1 MKRRQ
6 VLAGCG
12 ALLTG
17 LGAGCAAL
25 SDSPPATPTP
35 PSEPAP
41 STDTATPA
49 EEPATAT
56 PTGTPTPHTPDS
68 TGETPVRSE
77 ARWQALAAYRAGDE
91 TRDEYDESTRIARI
105 GFEREKYGGAEI
117 RYRDAIE
124 SAEQAAT
131 YFDWAAGWAAHA
143 GATEAREIAESAA
156 GYTRQYLIPF
166 AERGI
171 DASVAAD
178 EGRLEEAREYVG
190 EMREILRG
198 ADASDLEMAYPA
210 VFENALR
217 QNAPGQ

>member
-12 ALLTG
+12 LLLSG
-17 LGAGCAAL
+17 AGAGCAAL

-35 PSEPAP
+35 PSDATP
-41 STDTATPA
+41 STDTATPTD
-49 EEPATAT
+49 EPATAT
-56 PTGTPTPHTPDS
+56 PTETPTPRTPDG
-68 TGETPVRSE
+68 TGETPARTE
-77 ARWQALAAYRAGDE
+77 ARWQALASYRAGDE
-91 TRDEYDESTRIARI
+91 TRDEYDESARIARI

-117 RYRDAIE
+117 RYRDARE
-124 SAEQAAT
+124 SGEQAAT
-131 YFDWAAGWAAHA
+131 YFDWAAGWAAQA

-166 AERGI
+166 VERGM

-178 EGRLEEAREYVG
+178 EGRLGEARDHVG
-190 EMREILRG
+190 EMREILRE
-198 ADASDLEMAYPA
+198 AEASDLEMAYPA

-217 QNAPGQ
+217 

>member
-12 ALLTG
+12 LLLTG
-17 LGAGCAAL
+17 AGAGCAAL

-35 PSEPAP
+35 EPN
-41 STDTATPA
+41 STPAAEPTPA

-56 PTGTPTPHTPDS
+56 TTETPTPRPPDGA
-68 TGETPVRSE
+68 GETPEPPGRSE

-91 TRDEYDESTRIARI
+91 ARDEYDESTRIARI
-105 GFEREKYGGAEI
+105 GFERESYGGAEI
-117 RYRDAIE
+117 RYRDAVE

-171 DASVAAD
+171 DASAAAD
-178 EGRLEEAREYVG
+178 EGRLEEASEHIG
-190 EMREILRG
+190 EMRETLRD
-198 ADASDLEMAYPA
+198 AEASDLEMAYPA

-217 QNAPGQ
+217 